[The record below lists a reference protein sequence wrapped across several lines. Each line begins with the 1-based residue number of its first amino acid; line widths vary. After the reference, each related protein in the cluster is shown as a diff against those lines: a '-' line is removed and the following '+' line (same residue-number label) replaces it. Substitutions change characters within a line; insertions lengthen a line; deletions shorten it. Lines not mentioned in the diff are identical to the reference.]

1 MKRGIGFS
9 VAVATV
15 AVALSACSGTG
26 TLIPDYGTAASMPTT
41 TTTETTA
48 TTATTATTTTSPT
61 PAPATSAH
69 VVEPT
74 VTWMPTS
81 DMSVDQ
87 VMRGTV
93 ADAEEFWTSDPKMP
107 NLGNV
112 EASPGGVDCSGNPL
126 GASNPASYCNGVIH
140 WDTAA
145 LEAEGEALLPANI
158 RHWAVVIT
166 AAHETGHH
174 FEGSILANRTY
185 QEHENIAECLA
196 GVYIRHRF
204 STVVSADDIMAAYGA
219 LGRDARLPDNAVPEA
234 FSEGLLIPRDTA
246 PTDAF
251 KTCARSW
258 G

>member
-1 MKRGIGFS
+1 MKRHIGVS

-15 AVALSACSGTG
+15 AVALSACTGTG
-26 TLIPDYGTAASMPTT
+26 TTLIPDYDTTPMPTT
-41 TTTETTA
+41 TDTTTV
-48 TTATTATTTTSPT
+48 TTTTVSPI

-69 VVEPT
+69 VATPR
-74 VTWMPTS
+74 WMPTA

-87 VMRGTV
+87 VMRGTIE
-93 ADAEEFWTSDPKMP
+93 DAWEFWSSDPKMP
-107 NLGNV
+107 DLGRIDAAPGDV
-112 EASPGGVDCSGNPL
+112 MCDEGGAPDTSASSCGDGSIRWN
-126 GASNPASYCNGVIH
+126 AERSTARAAAAPAH
-140 WDTAA
+140 
-145 LEAEGEALLPANI
+145 L
-158 RHWAVVIT
+158 RHWTWTII

-174 FEGSILANRTY
+174 FEGSILSDRTY
-185 QEHENIAECLA
+185 QERENIAECLA

-204 STVVSADDIMAAYGA
+204 STVASADDIMAAYGA

-234 FSEGLLIPRDTA
+234 FSEGLLIPRDTT

>member
-1 MKRGIGFS
+1 M
-9 VAVATV
+9 
-15 AVALSACSGTG
+15 
-26 TLIPDYGTAASMPTT
+26 LIPEYDTTPMPTT
-41 TTTETTA
+41 TTDTA
-48 TTATTATTTTSPT
+48 TVTTTTTLPT
-61 PAPATSAH
+61 SAPATSAH

-74 VTWMPTS
+74 AQWLPRAS
-81 DMSVDQ
+81 MSVDQ
-87 VMRGTV
+87 LMQGTV
-93 ADAEEFWTSDPKMP
+93 ADAEAFWASDPKMP
-107 NLGNV
+107 DLGQID
-112 EASPGGVDCSGNPL
+112 ATPGGVDCSGNPL

-185 QEHENIAECLA
+185 QEHENVAECLA

-204 STVVSADDIMAAYGA
+204 STVASADDIMAAYGA
-219 LGRDARLPDNAVPEA
+219 LGRDARIPDNAVPEA

-246 PTDAF
+246 PTAAF
-251 KTCARSW
+251 KQCARSW